1 MPLQAKFELSEPL
14 KIHILRHHMLEYM
27 EKTGKT
33 RLSIT
38 DEIVEATHSK
48 LRKYDEKHQYKV
60 NKKGSKSHFDKQHK
74 STVSF
79 NSMNLG
85 DI

>member
-1 MPLQAKFELSEPL
+1 
-14 KIHILRHHMLEYM
+14 MLEYM

-33 RLSIT
+33 LLSVT

-60 NKKGSKSHFDKQHK
+60 NNKGSKSHFDKQHK

>member
-1 MPLQAKFELSEPL
+1 
-14 KIHILRHHMLEYM
+14 M

-33 RLSIT
+33 FISVT
-38 DEIVEATHSK
+38 YEIVKATHSK
-48 LRKYDEKHQYKV
+48 LKKYNEKHQYKV
-60 NKKGSKSHFDKQHK
+60 NKKESKSHFDKQHK

-79 NSMNLG
+79 NSMSLG